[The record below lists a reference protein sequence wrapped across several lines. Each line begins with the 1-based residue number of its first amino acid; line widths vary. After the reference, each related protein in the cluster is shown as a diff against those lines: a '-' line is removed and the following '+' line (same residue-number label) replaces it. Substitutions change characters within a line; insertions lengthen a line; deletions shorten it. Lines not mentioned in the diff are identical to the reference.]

1 MNTRTRD
8 SLSERFL
15 RGLRLAPDHE
25 AVRVGAAAISYADAH
40 RTALRWA
47 SALADPDGVRTGP
60 VGVLAGSGLTAYV
73 GVLSALYAGAT
84 VVPLRPDFPVART
97 RSMLEAAG
105 VTALV
110 TDDVGYAML
119 PALLGPGS
127 PMRVLAP
134 DRPTERDTPF
144 ATLPVPAVPRLDAP
158 LPVAATDPAYV
169 LFTSG
174 STGRPKGVPI
184 THGGLAHYFDLLDE
198 RYDFG
203 PDDVF
208 SQTFDLN
215 FDCAMFDLFCAW
227 GAGARLLR
235 VPGHAYR
242 QLPGFLAE
250 HGVSVWFSTP
260 SAISLVR
267 RLGGLEP
274 ATMPSLR
281 WSFFAGEA
289 LRCEDA
295 EDWQRAA
302 RGAEVENLYG
312 PTELTITV
320 SRHRFTEEST
330 RFAANGVVPIGALHD
345 GHEQLLVGQDGTPAG
360 SGAGAEGELW
370 VSGPQLTPGYLDP
383 SDGTGR
389 FVERDSRVWYRTGD
403 RVRRTERGE
412 LLYLGRLD
420 SQVQVH
426 GWRVEL
432 AEIDHAL
439 RGCAGVDE
447 AVTLD
452 TVVDGETEL
461 VVFYTGERSSP
472 VAFSRALRDAL
483 PLRLVPRHY
492 RHLTD
497 LPLNTNRKV
506 DRSALRVLA
515 CELTAGSGPR

>member
-1 MNTRTRD
+1 
-8 SLSERFL
+8 
-15 RGLRLAPDHE
+15 
-25 AVRVGAAAISYADAH
+25 V
-40 RTALRWA
+40 
-47 SALADPDGVRTGP
+47 
-60 VGVLAGSGLTAYV
+60 
-73 GVLSALYAGAT
+73 
-84 VVPLRPDFPVART
+84 
-97 RSMLEAAG
+97 
-105 VTALV
+105 
-110 TDDVGYAML
+110 
-119 PALLGPGS
+119 
-127 PMRVLAP
+127 
-134 DRPTERDTPF
+134 
-144 ATLPVPAVPRLDAP
+144 LDAP
-158 LPVAATDPAYV
+158 LPVAAADAAYL

-184 THGGLAHYFDLLDE
+184 THGSLAHYFRLLDE

-203 PDDVF
+203 PADVF

-235 VPGHAYR
+235 VPGQAYR
-242 QLPGFLAE
+242 QLPAFLAE

-260 SAISLVR
+260 SSISLVR

-274 ATMPSLR
+274 AAMPSLR

-289 LRCEDA
+289 LRCQDA
-295 EDWQRAA
+295 ADWQTAA
-302 RGAEVENLYG
+302 PGSAVENLYG

-320 SRHRFTEEST
+320 SRHRFTTESL
-330 RFAANGVVPIGALHD
+330 RLGANGVVPIGALHE
-345 GHEQLLVGQDGTPAG
+345 GHDQLLAGPDGEP
-360 SGAGAEGELW
+360 SGAEGELW

-383 SDGTGR
+383 ADGAGR

-403 RVRRTERGE
+403 RVRRTDGGE

-439 RGCAGVDE
+439 HGCAGVDD

-452 TVVDGETEL
+452 AAVDGETEL
-461 VVFYTGERSSP
+461 VVFYTGERRAP
-472 VAFSRALRDAL
+472 VAFSRALRDVL

-492 RHLTD
+492 RHLTG
-497 LPLNTNRKV
+497 LPLNSNRKV
-506 DRSALRVLA
+506 DRPALRALA
-515 CELTAGSGPR
+515 GELLAEGKNVAAVVPR